1 MTSEE
6 ITNFIFIKK
15 LLITC
20 IDVWDEEIAE
30 KMLNL
35 IYFFLKTLL
44 DLLTKKLASPPFNRK
59 PLPNFAYLTNNW
71 LISNCE
77 HDFFWFFQRILIR
90 FFHCNN

>member
-6 ITNFIFIKK
+6 ITNFIFIKKK

-35 IYFFLKTLL
+35 ILFFLKTLL
-44 DLLTKKLASPPFNRK
+44 LDLL
-59 PLPNFAYLTNNW
+59 Y
-71 LISNCE
+71 
-77 HDFFWFFQRILIR
+77 
-90 FFHCNN
+90 